1 MSVQFDPEWER
12 FSARLRAFPA
22 NLEANMRQTMQA
34 SLLMVERDARRN
46 APQDTRRLAGSITSD
61 IRGTGLAIEGRVGPS
76 VQYGRF
82 VEFGRRPGRM
92 PPPDALIGWVR
103 RHSSARFARKTAS
116 REAELRSRAFMV
128 ARAIGR
134 RGVRAQP
141 YLRPA
146 YDSNRAAIAALF
158 ARMGVRVTAQLAG
171 GGGQGGQLL

>member
-1 MSVQFDPEWER
+1 MSVQFDPEWQR
-12 FSARLRAFPA
+12 FQQRLAAFPRD
-22 NLEANMRQTMQA
+22 LEGNMRQAMTA

-46 APQDTRRLAGSITSD
+46 APQDTRRLGGSITHS
-61 IRGTGLAIEGRVGPS
+61 ITGQGAAIVGRVGPS

-92 PPPDALIGWVR
+92 PPPQALVGWVR
-103 RHSSARFARKTAS
+103 RHSELRFARRTPA
-116 REAELRSRAFMV
+116 REEELLRRAFLV

-146 YDSNRAAIAALF
+146 YQRNQATIVRLFRA
-158 ARMGVRVTAQLAG
+158 MGVGVVARLA
-171 GGGQGGQLL
+171 GQGGTTL